1 MFRFYLWQKI
11 NKIIPINNFYWNTWK
26 FHLKHMESSL
36 DPLAIVS
43 TELKARNKSV
53 TLKKLSIINDNN
65 EKISLF

>member
-1 MFRFYLWQKI
+1 
-11 NKIIPINNFYWNTWK
+11 
-26 FHLKHMESSL
+26 MESSL

-53 TLKKLSIINDNN
+53 TQKKLSILNDNN